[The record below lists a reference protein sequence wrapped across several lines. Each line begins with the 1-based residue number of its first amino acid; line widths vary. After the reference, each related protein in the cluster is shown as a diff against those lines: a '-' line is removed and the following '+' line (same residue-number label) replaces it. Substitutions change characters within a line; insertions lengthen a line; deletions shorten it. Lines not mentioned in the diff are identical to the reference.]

1 MKKSKD
7 AKGLIDSLIP
17 MGLIV
22 GCAIGVIVGVFLEP
36 SFLVFTIS
44 IGSGVGYL
52 FGIIAYG
59 IYGKRGH
66 HS

>member
-1 MKKSKD
+1 MKRVKY
-7 AKGLIDSLIP
+7 AKNLIDSLIP

-22 GCAIGVIVGVFLEP
+22 GCAIGAIVGVFLKP
-36 SFLVFTIS
+36 NLLVFTIS
-44 IGSGVGYL
+44 VGSGVGYL
-52 FGIIAYG
+52 FGIIAYV

>member
-1 MKKSKD
+1 
-7 AKGLIDSLIP
+7 

-22 GCAIGVIVGVFLEP
+22 GCAIGAIVGVFLKP
-36 SFLVFTIS
+36 NLLVFTIS
-44 IGSGVGYL
+44 VGSGVGYL
-52 FGIIAYG
+52 FGIIAYV